1 MLPRTTILVV
11 VPDPAQSGSSLHWI
25 RPFFT
30 RYQFSFC
37 VCDIRPAWFG
47 VSLPSGLKWL
57 VASGC
62 FIQIVIV
69 FCGNILYV
77 LMIWFYAYFFYWLVT
92 FSNLCYWSH
101 GLSFFFLQ
109 SDRFFNA
116 LKGHGALSRLV
127 ILPFESHGYSARE
140 SIMHV
145 LWETDR
151 WLQNYCVNGTSK
163 VDSVSE
169 ADSENKT
176 LSASGGSAA
185 REGLNPE
192 GLSSLPRSLLW

>member
-1 MLPRTTILVV
+1 M
-11 VPDPAQSGSSLHWI
+11 S
-25 RPFFT
+25 
-30 RYQFSFC
+30 
-37 VCDIRPAWFG
+37 WF
-47 VSLPSGLKWL
+47 
-57 VASGC
+57 
-62 FIQIVIV
+62 
-69 FCGNILYV
+69 V
-77 LMIWFYAYFFYWLVT
+77 LFL
-92 FSNLCYWSH
+92 
-101 GLSFFFLQ
+101 FLQ

-127 ILPFESHGYSARE
+127 ILPFESHGYSSRE

-151 WLQNYCVNGTSK
+151 WLQNYCVNGK
-163 VDSVSE
+163 GDSVSE

-185 REGLNPE
+185 REGLIPE